1 MTPLHIACHF
11 GYSQNV
17 IRALLQAN
25 PTVFTLVA
33 NNGKTPL
40 MMACACRR
48 TKPATLKIL
57 LNHDVSIGNPNDAA
71 ISHGNDNGDDNE
83 AGIGFLDVD
92 MTDVK
97 VDASQCNW
105 HGKDGVNTNAN
116 ANANRNPNTTTNTN
130 MKQSTDTNTDSQ
142 GKAVIHDNAPTLPT
156 HTDATQWTFD
166 EWSPLHMAVLNNA
179 SVEMIQLLCDAYPES
194 CHQKTPTSKQTP
206 LGLYWSGHGDDVNIV
221 RLLLKCPLQMSSS
234 SRSGDDNHNDN
245 DNDNSQHFFS
255 GVIHQVL
262 SFPQFIPGLLEFV
275 LEKFANHVQIR

>member
-11 GYSQNV
+11 GYSQNI
-17 IRALLQAN
+17 IRALLHAN
-25 PTVFTLVA
+25 PMVFKLAA

-57 LNHDVSIGNPNDAA
+57 LSHDVSIGNHHDAA
-71 ISHGNDNGDDNE
+71 ISYGNGNGNGDNDNGT
-83 AGIGFLDVD
+83 GIHDVGAKD
-92 MTDVK
+92 AK
-97 VDASQCNW
+97 VDAAGQCNW
-105 HGKDGVNTNAN
+105 HGKGGVNTN
-116 ANANRNPNTTTNTN
+116 TNTN
-130 MKQSTDTNTDSQ
+130 MKQSTDTNTDNHD
-142 GKAVIHDNAPTLPT
+142 KAAIHDNTPTLPT
-156 HTDATQWTFD
+156 HTNATQFAFD

-206 LGLYWSGHGDDVNIV
+206 LGLYWSGHGEDVNIV

-234 SRSGDDNHNDN
+234 SRSCDDDIADN
-245 DNDNSQHFFS
+245 DNDNSEHFS

-262 SFPQFIPGLLEFV
+262 SFPQFIPGLLEFA
-275 LEKFANHVQIR
+275 LEQFAKHVQIR